1 MTHLCTYCICA
12 VVPLAQ
18 HTRVQVCRVGKSNI
32 QFICITCFCN
42 SCAFGVFVYYVYY
55 CVQVMCEMGDNEV
68 KKYTPSQRL
77 LPHLDSGVGVTAEST
92 PCTQDIQQGEEH
104 DDVKVICADNRLCPT
119 THYDAE
125 EKQYVIGC
133 HQETCIHTEHR
144 EEARGESTTDESNEK
159 LPVECSDKCHQGVL
173 VVSPRF

>member
-1 MTHLCTYCICA
+1 ME
-12 VVPLAQ
+12 
-18 HTRVQVCRVGKSNI
+18 G
-32 QFICITCFCN
+32 
-42 SCAFGVFVYYVYY
+42 
-55 CVQVMCEMGDNEV
+55 NEI

-104 DDVKVICADNRLCPT
+104 NDAKVICEVARLCPT
-119 THYDAE
+119 AHFDAE
-125 EKQYVIGC
+125 GKEYVIGC

-144 EEARGESTTDESNEK
+144 EEARGESTTDDSNEK